1 MTRFR
6 TYVYHFI
13 ILAFLI
19 AGSVQVNAQ
28 STAWNLT
35 ITGTDQNGNQLGVEL
50 GTEADA
56 TNGFDAGLDQYA
68 PPAPP
73 NGSFDIRITADGED
87 WQHELASDVL
97 NWCLELYPIRKQ
109 KPLLTLVEGKS
120 HLAGEYC
127 FYNNSI
133 TIYRNNNVIRRELIN
148 TVIHEYFHYYL
159 ITSESKSKLYH
170 DQLEQFSLAQH
181 PQEILCNTMGE
192 TLTKVYLKNN

>member
-1 MTRFR
+1 MDTFF
-6 TYVYHFI
+6 TIYFI
-13 ILAFLI
+13 VVGGLFILNLI
-19 AGSVQVNAQ
+19 Y
-28 STAWNLT
+28 
-35 ITGTDQNGNQLGVEL
+35 EL
-50 GTEADA
+50 IK
-56 TNGFDAGLDQYA
+56 F
-68 PPAPP
+68 
-73 NGSFDIRITADGED
+73 FTADGED

-127 FYNNSI
+127 YYNNTI
-133 TIYRNNNVIRRELIN
+133 TIYRDNNVIRQELIN

-170 DQLEQFSLAQH
+170 DQLEHFSLAQH

-192 TLTKVYLKNN
+192 TLTKIYLKNN

>member
-1 MTRFR
+1 MDTFFTIYFILVGGLFLVNLIYKIIRF
-6 TYVYHFI
+6 I
-13 ILAFLI
+13 K
-19 AGSVQVNAQ
+19 
-28 STAWNLT
+28 
-35 ITGTDQNGNQLGVEL
+35 
-50 GTEADA
+50 
-56 TNGFDAGLDQYA
+56 
-68 PPAPP
+68 P
-73 NGSFDIRITADGED
+73 DGED
-87 WQHELASDVL
+87 WQFYLAEDVL
-97 NWCLELYPIRKQ
+97 DWCLDLYPIRKQ

-127 FYNNSI
+127 FYNNTI

-170 DQLEQFSLAQH
+170 VQLEQFSLTQH

>member
-1 MTRFR
+1 MDTF
-6 TYVYHFI
+6 FI
-13 ILAFLI
+13 IYFSVVGGLFILNLIYELIKFL
-19 AGSVQVNAQ
+19 
-28 STAWNLT
+28 
-35 ITGTDQNGNQLGVEL
+35 
-50 GTEADA
+50 
-56 TNGFDAGLDQYA
+56 
-68 PPAPP
+68 
-73 NGSFDIRITADGED
+73 TADGED

-127 FYNNSI
+127 YYNNSI

-170 DQLEQFSLAQH
+170 DQFEQFSLAQH

-192 TLTKVYLKNN
+192 TLTKVYLKKN

>member
-1 MTRFR
+1 MDTFFAI
-6 TYVYHFI
+6 YF
-13 ILAFLI
+13 
-19 AGSVQVNAQ
+19 SV
-28 STAWNLT
+28 
-35 ITGTDQNGNQLGVEL
+35 LGVIL
-50 GTEADA
+50 IVNLIYRLIKFLNDDA
-56 TNGFDAGLDQYA
+56 N
-68 PPAPP
+68 
-73 NGSFDIRITADGED
+73 D
-87 WQHELASDVL
+87 WQFQSAQNVL
-97 NWCLELYPIRKQ
+97 NWCLEMYPVHKQ

-127 FYNNSI
+127 FYNNTI

>member
-1 MTRFR
+1 MDTFF
-6 TYVYHFI
+6 TYYFI
-13 ILAFLI
+13 IVGVFFVLSLI
-19 AGSVQVNAQ
+19 HEGIKLLVR
-28 STAWNLT
+28 
-35 ITGTDQNGNQLGVEL
+35 DQ
-50 GTEADA
+50 D
-56 TNGFDAGLDQYA
+56 
-68 PPAPP
+68 
-73 NGSFDIRITADGED
+73 D
-87 WQHELASDVL
+87 WQFELANDVL
-97 NWCLELYPIRKQ
+97 NWCLELYPLRKQ
-109 KPLLTLVEGKS
+109 KPQLNLVEGES

-127 FYNNSI
+127 FYNNTI